1 MERIP
6 DNNAEHA
13 KSDLVSL
20 VPDAQLSRRGF
31 VITSLA
37 TGFAA
42 AAGPVMA
49 ETMIKTDTAG
59 LDAKEVKIPVSGGD
73 MPAYVAMPASGGP
86 FPILLVVHEA
96 WGVHEHIK
104 DICRRA
110 AKQGYL
116 AIAGELFAR
125 QGDPHKYTMQE
136 TPKLVA
142 EVMAK
147 VPDAQVMGDL
157 DACVAWAEK
166 SGKANVDKLA
176 ITGFCWGGRI
186 AWLYAAHQPKLKA
199 AAAWY
204 GRIVGASNALT
215 PKNPID
221 LVNDMKAPVLGLY
234 GAKDQGIPVDT
245 VEMMES
251 ELKKAG
257 KKAEFKIYPDAGHAF
272 NADYRPSYNKAAA
285 EDGWK
290 RMLDWFKANG
300 AA

>member
-1 MERIP
+1 MERMP
-6 DNNAEHA
+6 DNMA
-13 KSDLVSL
+13 DVVSL
-20 VPDAQLSRRGF
+20 MPDAPLSRRGF
-31 VITSLA
+31 VVTSLA

-49 ETMIKTDTAG
+49 ETVIKTDTTG
-59 LDAKEVKIPVSGGD
+59 LDAKEVKIPVTGGQ

-86 FPILLVVHEA
+86 FPVLLVVHEA
-96 WGVHEHIK
+96 WGVHEYIK
-104 DICRRA
+104 DICRRV
-110 AKQGYL
+110 AKQGYM

-125 QGDPHKYTMQE
+125 QGDPTKYTMQE

-142 EVMAK
+142 EIIAK
-147 VPDAQVMGDL
+147 VSDAQVMGDL
-157 DACVAWAEK
+157 DACEAWAEK
-166 SGKANVDKLA
+166 SGKGNVEKLA

-186 AWLYAAHQPKLKA
+186 VWLYAAHQPKLKA
-199 AAAWY
+199 AVAWY
-204 GRIVGASNALT
+204 GRIVGTSNAMT

-221 LVNDMKAPVLGLY
+221 LAKDMKAPVLGLY
-234 GAKDQGIPVDT
+234 GGKDQGIPVDT

-251 ELKKAG
+251 EMKKAG
-257 KKAEFKIYPDAGHAF
+257 KKAEIKIYPNSGHGF
-272 NADYRPSYNKAAA
+272 NADNRPSYNKADA

>member
-1 MERIP
+1 MERMS
-6 DNNAEHA
+6 DNKA
-13 KSDLVSL
+13 DVISL
-20 VPDAQLSRRGF
+20 VPDAPLSRRGF
-31 VITSLA
+31 VVTSLA

-59 LDAKEVKIPVSGGD
+59 LDAKEVKIPTKDGQ

-86 FPILLVVHEA
+86 FPVLLVVQEVF
-96 WGVHEHIK
+96 GVHEHIK
-104 DICRRA
+104 DVTRRA
-110 AKQGYL
+110 AKAGFL
-116 AIAGELFAR
+116 AVAPELYAR
-125 QGDPHKYTMQE
+125 QGDASKYTMQE
-136 TPKLVA
+136 LQKLIADIVS
-142 EVMAK
+142 K
-147 VPDAQVMGDL
+147 VSDEQVMGDL
-157 DACVAWAEK
+157 DAAAEWAEK
-166 SGKANVDKLA
+166 NKGAPGKLA

-186 AWLYAAHQPKLKA
+186 VWLYAAHQPKLKA
-199 AAAWY
+199 AVAWY
-204 GRIVGASNALT
+204 GRIVGTSNAMT

-221 LVNDMKAPVLGLY
+221 LVKDMKAPVLGLY

-251 ELKKAG
+251 EMKKAG
-257 KKAEFKIYPDAGHAF
+257 KKAEMKIYPNSGHGF
-272 NADYRPSYNKAAA
+272 NADYRPSYNKADA